1 MPSWMEVFGFVTGAA
16 CVALLVRQNIE
27 NWPVWIVA
35 NDISVGLL
43 IAKGLYVSSGRYLV
57 YQVLC
62 AMGLL
67 EWRRAL
73 QREATSSAG

>member
-16 CVALLVRQNIE
+16 CVA
-27 NWPVWIVA
+27 
-35 NDISVGLL
+35 LL

-73 QREATSSAG
+73 QGEATSSAG

>member
-16 CVALLVRQNIE
+16 
-27 NWPVWIVA
+27 
-35 NDISVGLL
+35 SVGLL
-43 IAKGLYVSSGRYLV
+43 IAKGTYVTSGPYLV

>member
-16 CVALLVRQNIE
+16 CVALLVR
-27 NWPVWIVA
+27 
-35 NDISVGLL
+35 LL
-43 IAKGLYVSSGRYLV
+43 IAKGPYVSSGRYLV

>member
-16 CVALLVRQNIE
+16 
-27 NWPVWIVA
+27 
-35 NDISVGLL
+35 SVGLL

-73 QREATSSAG
+73 QHEATSSAG